1 MSLFRSRN
9 FSSISTLSTLPTTAI
24 IANCLR
30 HFLRIIKFRK
40 GKKHRLNLRA
50 GIQLRSREVAAWHC
64 MKARQF
70 CGPEENV
77 LRFIACDWILW
88 FGGGEI
94 LTTCEGDRVSRP
106 ECGLFSNAVFS
117 KQAFAQSTAI
127 KTVTTQT
134 IFVVLTQNLAQQQR
148 NSNRFKPCRRNY

>member
-1 MSLFRSRN
+1 MSLFRSLN

-24 IANCLR
+24 ITNCFR

-50 GIQLRSREVAAWHC
+50 GVQLRSRKVTARRC

-70 CGPEENV
+70 CGQEENV
-77 LRFIACDWILW
+77 FRFIACDWIPW

-94 LTTCEGDRVSRP
+94 FTTCEGDRVSRP

-117 KQAFAQSTAI
+117 KQTFAQSTAI

-134 IFVVLTQNLAQQQR
+134 IFVLLTQNLAQRQR
-148 NSNRFKPCRRNY
+148 NSHRFKPCWWNC

>member
-1 MSLFRSRN
+1 MSILLSRN

-24 IANCLR
+24 IANCFR

-40 GKKHRLNLRA
+40 AKKHILNLRA
-50 GIQLRSREVAAWHC
+50 GIQLRFREVTAGRC

-70 CGPEENV
+70 WGPEENV
-77 LRFIACDWILW
+77 LCSIACDWIPW

-94 LTTCEGDRVSRP
+94 LTTCEGDRVSWP

-134 IFVVLTQNLAQQQR
+134 IFVLLTENLAQRQR
-148 NSNRFKPCRRNY
+148 NSHRFKPCQRNY